1 VRHAVHNQRERPV
14 RAWERLEERQ
24 IMAGDVEGQATAVPD
39 RVLLFVTRLRAAM
52 KAMRIYPPGGAIP
65 RQSVQDALGAFND
78 ALEGAESLGFSVT
91 PDGLVFA
98 GSTVY
103 PGSQGLKSFAREFYN
118 RNLAAVRFGR
128 GVTPHEM
135 AQFLAV
141 VNTAPETLAVRGGAE
156 FALCEANVT
165 HISVT
170 EVATRIMEAVLP
182 GGPGESAPLDPDAE
196 AEILPAE
203 SIEDLLGEAG
213 AGQTR
218 DRRVLMRV
226 LRDRRTV
233 AKYLRDAREH
243 ELEGDVEKLSRR
255 VLDMVRKTHDALPTD
270 RAAVLDVIAEA
281 IMELDPQERGDL
293 YESYLLEQGR
303 LDEAIAATIE
313 RLGVEEVVDCI
324 LSQID
329 ETPVA
334 LKGLSRAVRN
344 LALMNVSA
352 DKDAVLDLAVTKMRA
367 RGFSE
372 VFIRELGEK
381 VAPRKITGA
390 DQKPRAGESPVE
402 TVLRLVDMAPD
413 ASDAFVYDE
422 AIESLRAEVARGTTD
437 GDVILALVALATA
450 EARETQFLAIISMV
464 EESVS
469 VLVQANETG
478 VAADVAESLA
488 AGAATPEISPAHREH
503 MMRVVYSIASR
514 ESLAQVANGLR
525 ACRADSAEYYSCHRL
540 LDALGEAA
548 IDPLLEMLADE
559 QDMPARKALIDLL
572 SSCALDHV
580 PKLGAHLA
588 DHRWYFVRN
597 LVTILASTRSP
608 IVLPLLER
616 TLRHT
621 DARVRRETIRGLSAI
636 PAATAASLL
645 VAALSDTEAQNVQV
659 TARYLG
665 LVGAVS
671 AVPALEQVALG
682 TGPGNHDSVVRV
694 EAIHALANL
703 GSPSSIS
710 VLRALTRRRGL
721 FGGGTSRE
729 VREAALGALQV
740 LSAAQARTGVDQ

>member
-1 VRHAVHNQRERPV
+1 
-14 RAWERLEERQ
+14 
-24 IMAGDVEGQATAVPD
+24 MAGNTDEQATAVPG
-39 RVLLFVTRLRAAM
+39 RVLVFVTRLSAAT
-52 KAMRIYPPGGAIP
+52 KALRIYPPGSGIP
-65 RQSVQDALGAFND
+65 RQSVQDALGALND
-78 ALEGAESLGFSVT
+78 ALEGAESLELSVT
-91 PDGLVFA
+91 PGGLVFA

-103 PGSQGLKSFAREFYN
+103 PGSRGLKSFAREFYN

-128 GVTPHEM
+128 GATPDEM
-135 AQFLAV
+135 MDLLALI
-141 VNTAPETLAVRGGAE
+141 NTDPETLAARGGTE
-156 FALCEANVT
+156 SLLCEADVT

-182 GGPGESAPLDPDAE
+182 GDPAEPTPIDPDAE
-196 AEILPAE
+196 AEVLPAE
-203 SIEDLLGEAG
+203 TIEDLLGEAG
-213 AGQTR
+213 ADQGR

-233 AKYLRDAREH
+233 ARYLRDAREH
-243 ELEGDVEKLSRR
+243 ELETDVEKLSRR
-255 VLDMVRKTHDALPTD
+255 VLDMARKTHDALPAD
-270 RAAVLDVIAEA
+270 QAAVLDVIAEA

-303 LDEAIAATIE
+303 LDDAIAATIE

-352 DKDAVLDLAVTKMRA
+352 DKDSVLDLAVTKMRA

-372 VFIRELGEK
+372 VFIQELGEK

-390 DQKPRAGESPVE
+390 DQKPRAAESPVE

-413 ASDAFVYDE
+413 ASDGFVYDE
-422 AIESLRAEVARGTTD
+422 AIEPLRAEVARGTTD

-450 EARETQFLAIISMV
+450 ETREKEFLAIISMV

-469 VLVQANETG
+469 VLVQADETD
-478 VAADVAESLA
+478 VAADVVESLA
-488 AGAATPEISPAHREH
+488 AGAARPEIGPAHREH
-503 MMRVVYSIASR
+503 MMRVVRSIASA
-514 ESLAQVANGLR
+514 ESLAHVVSGLR
-525 ACRADSAEYYSCHRL
+525 TCRADSAEYHSYRRL
-540 LDALGEAA
+540 LDTLGEAA

-559 QDMPARKALIDLL
+559 QDMPARKMLIDVL
-572 SSCALDHV
+572 SSCALDYV
-580 PKLGAHLA
+580 PKLGARLT

-608 IVLPLLER
+608 IVLPLMER
-616 TLRHT
+616 TLRHG
-621 DARVRRETIRGLSAI
+621 DARVRRETIRGLSGI

-645 VAALSDTEAQNVQV
+645 VAALSDSEAQNVQV
-659 TARYLG
+659 ATRYLG
-665 LVGAVS
+665 MVGALS

-682 TGPGNHDSVVRV
+682 TGPGNHDSAVRV

-703 GSPSSIS
+703 GSPSSIAAM
-710 VLRALTRRRGL
+710 RALTRRRGL
-721 FGGGTSRE
+721 FGSGPSRE
-729 VREAALGALQV
+729 VREAALGALRA
-740 LSAAQARTGVDQ
+740 LSAVQIRAGVDA